1 MYGELASWW
10 PLLSAPADYVEEASR
25 YSALLHEHATGA
37 VESVLELGSGGGNN
51 AFHMKRAFGR
61 LALVDRSPDMLEVSQ
76 GLNPDCEHHLGDMRS
91 VRLDRLF
98 DAVFVHDAICYM
110 TTLEDL
116 ARVVETAAA
125 HLRPGGVALL
135 APDYVR
141 ETFVPGTE
149 HGGHD
154 EGRRGLR
161 YLSWTWDP
169 EPRDTTYVVDY
180 AFLVREGDGVPRV
193 LHDRHVEGLFAVA
206 EWMDVLEAAGLRGS
220 CLSFEHSEVP
230 TELMLFVGVKG

>member
-154 EGRRGLR
+154 EG
-161 YLSWTWDP
+161 
-169 EPRDTTYVVDY
+169 
-180 AFLVREGDGVPRV
+180 
-193 LHDRHVEGLFAVA
+193 
-206 EWMDVLEAAGLRGS
+206 
-220 CLSFEHSEVP
+220 
-230 TELMLFVGVKG
+230 